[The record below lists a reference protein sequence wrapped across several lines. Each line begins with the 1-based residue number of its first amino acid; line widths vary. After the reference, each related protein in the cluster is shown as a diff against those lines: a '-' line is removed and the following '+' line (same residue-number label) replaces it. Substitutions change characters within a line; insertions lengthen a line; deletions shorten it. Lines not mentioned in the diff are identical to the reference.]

1 MKKIGL
7 LPRLII
13 GIIAGILIGM
23 FFPEWV
29 GRLLYTF
36 TGIFG
41 GLLGYIVPLIILGFI
56 IPGIAEL
63 GAKAGKLLAGTA
75 GIAYLS
81 TVSAGIV
88 AFLISIAIIPR
99 IIADGAAGDPDAVG
113 LTPFIELSIPPIM
126 GVMTALVT
134 AFIFGLGINHL
145 RHEKAQETL
154 FKFMEEFRAI
164 IIGVINKVIIPF
176 LPIHIAGIFADM
188 AASGE
193 AFQTMQVFG
202 QVFIM
207 IILMHLGYIVIQY
220 SIAATRT
227 GRNPFLAIK
236 TMIPAYTTALGTMS
250 SAATIPVTLRS
261 AKNNG
266 VSERVADFV
275 IPLSATIHLAGS
287 TITLVACSVAVLI
300 IGDQTPQFINFL
312 PFILMLGV
320 TMVAAP
326 GVPGGAIIA
335 ALGLLSTI
343 LGFTEAQQGLMIAL
357 YMAQDSFG
365 TACNVTGDGAIAL
378 MIDSFT
384 DKTAETTATAAA
396 AEGESIKI
404 KA

>member
-13 GIIAGILIGM
+13 GIISGILIGL
-23 FFPEWV
+23 FFPEWI

-36 TGIFG
+36 TSIFG
-41 GLLGYIVPLIILGFI
+41 SLLGYIVPLIILGFI

-63 GAKAGKLLAGTA
+63 GSKAGKLLAGTA
-75 GIAYLS
+75 GIAYIS
-81 TVSAGIV
+81 TLAAGIV
-88 AFLISIAIIPR
+88 AFFISIAIIPR
-99 IIADGAAGDPDAVG
+99 IIAEGTAGDPDAVG
-113 LTPFIELSIPPIM
+113 LTPFLELNIPPIM

-134 AFIFGLGINHL
+134 AFIFGLGINFL

-154 FKFMEEFRAI
+154 FNFMEEFRAI
-164 IIGVINKVIIPF
+164 IVGFIKKVIIPF

-193 AFQTMQVFG
+193 AFQTLQVFG
-202 QVFIM
+202 QVFIL
-207 IILMHLGYIVIQY
+207 IILMHIGYIIVQY

-227 GRNPFLAIK
+227 GRNPFTSIK
-236 TMIPAYTTALGTMS
+236 KMIPAYTTALGTMS

-261 AKNNG
+261 AKSNG

-287 TITLVACSVAVLI
+287 TITLVACSVAVLV
-300 IGDQTPQFINFL
+300 IGDQTPLFFDFL
-312 PFILMLGV
+312 PFIIMLGV

-326 GVPGGAIIA
+326 GVPGGAVMA

-357 YMAQDSFG
+357 YMAQDGFG

-378 MIDSFT
+378 MIDSFVEKE
-384 DKTAETTATAAA
+384 DPATEPIEVEA
-396 AEGESIKI
+396 
-404 KA
+404 

>member
-13 GIIAGILIGM
+13 GIISGVLIGL

-36 TGIFG
+36 THIFG

-63 GAKAGKLLAGTA
+63 GSKAGKLLAGTA

-81 TVSAGIV
+81 TLAAGIV
-88 AFLISIAIIPR
+88 AFFISIAIIPR

-113 LTPFIELSIPPIM
+113 LTPFLELSIPPIM

-134 AFIFGLGINHL
+134 AFIFGLGINFL
-145 RHEKAQETL
+145 RHEKAQEV
-154 FKFMEEFRAI
+154 FFNFMEEFRT
-164 IIGVINKVIIPF
+164 VIVGFIKKVIIPF

-188 AASGE
+188 ASSGE
-193 AFQTMQVFG
+193 AFRTLQVFG
-202 QVFIM
+202 QVFVL
-207 IILMHLGYIVIQY
+207 IILMHLGYLIIQY
-220 SIAATRT
+220 TIAGTRT
-227 GRNPFLAIK
+227 GKNPFSAIK
-236 TMIPAYTTALGTMS
+236 KMIPAYTTALGTMS

-261 AKNNG
+261 AKSNG

-287 TITLVACSVAVLI
+287 TITLVACAVAVLI
-300 IGDQTPQFINFL
+300 IGDQTPQFLEFL
-312 PFILMLGV
+312 PFIVLLGV

-326 GVPGGAIIA
+326 GVPGGAVMA
-335 ALGLLSTI
+335 ALGLLGTI
-343 LGFTEAQQGLMIAL
+343 LGFTEAQLGLMIAL
-357 YMAQDSFG
+357 YMAQDGFG

-378 MIDSFT
+378 FIDSFV
-384 DKTAETTATAAA
+384 DKKETAAEPVE
-396 AEGESIKI
+396 AEF
-404 KA
+404 

>member
-7 LPRLII
+7 LPRLVI
-13 GIIAGILIGM
+13 GIISGILIGL
-23 FFPEWV
+23 FFPEWI

-36 TGIFG
+36 TSIFG
-41 GLLGYIVPLIILGFI
+41 SLLGYIVPLIILGFI

-63 GAKAGKLLAGTA
+63 GSKAGKLLAGTA

-81 TVSAGIV
+81 TISAGIV
-88 AFLISIAIIPR
+88 AFFISIAIIPR
-99 IIADGAAGDPDAVG
+99 IIAEGAAGDPDAVG
-113 LTPFIELSIPPIM
+113 LTPFITLDIPPIM
-126 GVMTALVT
+126 GVMTALIT
-134 AFIFGLGINHL
+134 AFIFGLGINFL
-145 RHEKAQETL
+145 RHEKAQKTL
-154 FKFMEEFRAI
+154 FNFMEEFRTI

-188 AASGE
+188 SASGE
-193 AFQTMQVFG
+193 AFQTLQVFG
-202 QVFIM
+202 QVFIL
-207 IILMHLGYIVIQY
+207 IVLMHLGYLVVQY
-220 SIAATRT
+220 SIAGART
-227 GRNPFLAIK
+227 GKNPLSALK
-236 TMIPAYTTALGTMS
+236 NMVPAYTTALGTMS

-261 AKNNG
+261 AKTNG
-266 VSERVADFV
+266 VSERIADFV

-300 IGDQTPQFINFL
+300 IGDQTPQFLDFL

-335 ALGLLSTI
+335 ALGLLSSI

-378 MIDSFT
+378 IIDSFSE
-384 DKTAETTATAAA
+384 KPAET
-396 AEGESIKI
+396 EQEPIKVNP
-404 KA
+404 

>member
-13 GIIAGILIGM
+13 GIISGILIGL
-23 FFPEWV
+23 FFPEWI

-36 TGIFG
+36 TSIFG
-41 GLLGYIVPLIILGFI
+41 SLLGYIVPLIILGFI

-81 TVSAGIV
+81 TISAGIV
-88 AFLISIAIIPR
+88 AFFISIAIIPR
-99 IIADGAAGDPDAVG
+99 IIAEGAAGDPDAVG
-113 LTPFIELSIPPIM
+113 LTPFITLDIPPVM
-126 GVMTALVT
+126 GVMTALIT
-134 AFIFGLGINHL
+134 AFIFGLGINFL
-145 RHEKAQETL
+145 RHEKAQKTL
-154 FKFMEEFRAI
+154 FNFMEEFRTI

-188 AASGE
+188 SASGE
-193 AFQTMQVFG
+193 AFQTLQVFG
-202 QVFIM
+202 QVFIL
-207 IILMHLGYIVIQY
+207 IVLMHLGYLIVQY
-220 SIAATRT
+220 SIAGART
-227 GRNPFLAIK
+227 GKNPLSALK
-236 TMIPAYTTALGTMS
+236 NMVPAYTTALGTMS

-261 AKNNG
+261 AKSNG
-266 VSERVADFV
+266 ISERIADFV

-300 IGDQTPQFINFL
+300 IGDVTPQFVNFL

-378 MIDSFT
+378 IIDSFSE
-384 DKTAETTATAAA
+384 KPAET
-396 AEGESIKI
+396 EREPIRVNP
-404 KA
+404 

>member
-13 GIIAGILIGM
+13 GIISGVLIGL

-36 TGIFG
+36 THIFG
-41 GLLGYIVPLIILGFI
+41 GFLGYIVPLIILGFI

-63 GAKAGKLLAGTA
+63 GSKAGKLLAGTA

-81 TVSAGIV
+81 TLAAGIV
-88 AFLISIAIIPR
+88 AFFISIAIIPR
-99 IIADGAAGDPDAVG
+99 IIADGTAGDPDAVG
-113 LTPFIELSIPPIM
+113 LTPILELSIPPIM

-134 AFIFGLGINHL
+134 AFVFGLGINFL

-154 FKFMEEFRAI
+154 FNFMEEFRAI
-164 IIGVINKVIIPF
+164 IVGVIKKVIIPF

-193 AFQTMQVFG
+193 AFQTLQVFG
-202 QVFIM
+202 QVFIL
-207 IILMHLGYIVIQY
+207 IILMHLGYLIVQY
-220 SIAATRT
+220 TIAGTRT
-227 GRNPFLAIK
+227 GKNPFAAMK
-236 TMIPAYTTALGTMS
+236 KMIPAYTTALGTMS

-261 AKNNG
+261 AKSNG
-266 VSERVADFV
+266 VSERIADFV

-287 TITLVACSVAVLI
+287 TITLVACAVAVLI
-300 IGDQTPQFINFL
+300 IGGQTPQFVEFL
-312 PFILMLGV
+312 PFIVLLGV

-326 GVPGGAIIA
+326 GVPGGAVMA
-335 ALGLLSTI
+335 ALGLLGTI
-343 LGFTEAQQGLMIAL
+343 LGFTEAQLGLMIAL
-357 YMAQDSFG
+357 YMAQDGFG

-378 MIDSFT
+378 FIDSFY
-384 DKTAETTATAAA
+384 KKPAAA
-396 AEGESIKI
+396 PETEPIKVNP
-404 KA
+404 